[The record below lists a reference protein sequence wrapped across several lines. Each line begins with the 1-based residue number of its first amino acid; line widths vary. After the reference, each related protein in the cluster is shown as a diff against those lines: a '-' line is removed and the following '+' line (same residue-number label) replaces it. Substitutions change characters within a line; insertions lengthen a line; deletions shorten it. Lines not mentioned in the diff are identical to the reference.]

1 MAPTELQP
9 RQTPHEHRRPPQ
21 TGASVGE
28 EAMHTSNSRMIQKH
42 PATFQC
48 TLCPKRFTRAFSLRN
63 HLRAHGDVRPFVCS
77 VCGKAFTRQHD
88 RKSHEGLH
96 SGEKKFVCEG
106 DLRAGGQWGCGR
118 RFARAS
124 NLGRH
129 FRSECGRVCIKPLLD
144 EELADRRAAWE
155 RERMEAWERR
165 ATALEP
171 SSQAAAI
178 WPAYGPQHR
187 AAS

>member
-1 MAPTELQP
+1 
-9 RQTPHEHRRPPQ
+9 
-21 TGASVGE
+21 
-28 EAMHTSNSRMIQKH
+28 MHTSNSRMIQKH

-165 ATALEP
+165 AAALEP